1 MTSKRNLVMKA
12 SKRILATKVDN
23 KEKSTIKATNEGQ
36 VIAKN
41 LAIKLIKKNNGDRT
55 TVRNTLMKVKV
66 SKRKK
71 IDNED

>member
-1 MTSKRNLVMKA
+1 MKA

-41 LAIKLIKKNNGDRT
+41 LAIKA
-55 TVRNTLMKVKV
+55 
-66 SKRKK
+66 SKREKK
-71 IDNED
+71 